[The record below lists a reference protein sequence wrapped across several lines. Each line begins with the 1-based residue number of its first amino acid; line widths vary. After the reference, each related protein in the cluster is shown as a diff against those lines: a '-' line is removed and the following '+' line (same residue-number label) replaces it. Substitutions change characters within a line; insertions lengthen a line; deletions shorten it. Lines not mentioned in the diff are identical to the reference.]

1 MVLLGLPWIV
11 MIFTVV
17 GVATNAFAIQ
27 FVLFNSFQGFFLF
40 FFFVLISRDAREA
53 WMELVLACYQ
63 VKARTCYSAKHS
75 LPSTDKNS
83 KVTYEKVMN
92 TASAQTNDESMFVDD
107 DTLVNVVDDNVETD
121 AQLPSLFNAN
131 ENTFENQ
138 KSTVSNTPEMHTKEE
153 HTSW

>member
-17 GVATNAFAIQ
+17 GVATNVYAAFAIQ

-53 WMELVLACYQ
+53 WTELVLACYQ
-63 VKARTCYSAKHS
+63 VKAKTCYSAKHS
-75 LPSTDKNS
+75 FTSTDKNS
-83 KVTYEKVMN
+83 KVTYKKAVN
-92 TASAQTNDESMFVDD
+92 TASAQANNESMFADA
-107 DTLVNVVDDNVETD
+107 LVFDDNVETD

-131 ENTFENQ
+131 EKTFEDQEN
-138 KSTVSNTPEMHTKEE
+138 TISNTP
-153 HTSW
+153 S